1 MEISDAMPAEPEPEQ
16 DDNLLLQN
24 RSRLRDKDFDMDITP
39 MIDITFL
46 LLIFFLVCST
56 PDAITA
62 IDLPKA
68 RYGKG
73 VGERNS
79 VIITI
84 GKEITLDEEGN
95 EHVPVYLADGKI
107 EQNRLPDAYDQQADR
122 IRAAVEQGKRD
133 EAKENVL
140 IKADRDV
147 AQRDV
152 ARVIKAASK
161 VEGMQIHL
169 AVLEQDK

>member
-1 MEISDAMPAEPEPEQ
+1 MDILNASATQAESDVDGP
-16 DDNLLLQN
+16 LQL
-24 RSRLRDKDFDMDITP
+24 RSRRNDKDFDMDITP

-56 PDAITA
+56 PDAETA
-62 IDLPKA
+62 IDMPKA

-73 VGERNS
+73 VSERNS
-79 VIITI
+79 VMVTI
-84 GKEITLDEEGN
+84 GKETTLDEAGN
-95 EHVPVYLADGKI
+95 EHAPVYLADGRI
-107 EQNRLPDAYDQQADR
+107 EQERLPDTYDQQAEL
-122 IRAAVEQGKRD
+122 IRAAVERGKEE

-147 AQRDV
+147 AHREV
-152 ARVIKAASK
+152 ARVIKAASR

-169 AVLEQDK
+169 AVLEED